1 MSSNDEDNHRRT
13 AAQND
18 ADDVSAPAAAAAR
31 AAMGF
36 VVFPHQ
42 HDVPVAPIMHAPS
55 NIIANRSMEDAIDGP
70 SRSTRPPTPFD
81 ADEGLDLDSAMLMG
95 TTNTP
100 TTMENNDDVPPRKKI
115 TYRAPP
121 PLVLSGGNLSTIG
134 GMHDSTHHG
143 GRYPLPA
150 YCRFVP
156 GGVAFLPRNSEVKS
170 TTTTE
175 DDNNGY
181 VNLSQHCGTTTKTD
195 VSMLSATA
203 TATMTGG
210 GVTSPSS
217 AKSPRLTTATS
228 PSKSSN
234 RRSSLTVD
242 TTTNNTG
249 ISANGPEVIV
259 RRALLADVA
268 LHEHALRYYA
278 ADRRAAAASSNSDDN
293 NSDDNNEDWATLGHR
308 LPSLSHLANSA
319 LVHPLTSVHA
329 NSAVKWAESMIM
341 EYMDGRIEDLFD
353 SKNDD
358 GAAATD
364 DKEFVRLQKMKIEFE
379 SQLLQEEEGKNSN
392 NDDNYAHCQL
402 LRRAVLSAWAHEE
415 ATTGRSPTNSNNS
428 SNGNNQSMP
437 LSKALTMELPTL
449 KGLLSACW
457 RVQRGEEVMT
467 TNNGDHN
474 VCSPASSK
482 SNAFFGSDNN
492 NDVKLVTKHA
502 CAYEG
507 GPCGY
512 VFRRGDIAW
521 NCRTCQTD
529 ATCVLCDNCFRES
542 DHVGHEVF
550 FHRTTPGGCCDCGDL
565 EAWNVD
571 GMCSRHRP
579 PPLTTDMEDDGAK
592 IDDFAFAAAD
602 AVAGWMGT
610 DDDFEA
616 VRAARRTRL
625 EHERHVDGTPTSN
638 VAAADNSELRPLP
651 PRLAAAMS
659 IVIGSAIQS
668 ILTAAEGSAI
678 GADVSQWRLRWA
690 DEICKLW
697 NGVSDDEEYYIRGA
711 VLRSV
716 GQSVEYQGDV
726 WAHPRHVLDSH
737 DEYYVNEL
745 PQSYSLFLRLHN
757 DDVHTFEE
765 VIKALH
771 GRNSEPIQVPVGG
784 KGSVGAIGGAGITGD
799 ELRARGN
806 IDRAVVAMAEDG
818 NDEFSDLT
826 QRQRLVYRRATSL
839 MDSSTSSDHS
849 QPPTILNSKGKLPA
863 MQYASEVDPMAPL
876 VSRIDAAQDL
886 TRKVDADGQVIVRM
900 YDTINGAAIGFS
912 RLRES
917 SGLHCGVTTT
927 ARIQSEERAKALLE
941 WLTGLIG
948 SHPAVSAMIVHC
960 IVDITEGEDVL
971 CSTRNSNTKSIPG
984 MSRGV
989 AVWTAP
995 RMMPCWSGTREID
1008 GVVGWRRRMDAFPP
1022 HLESSYLTREE
1033 CRELFRLGMLSDDAD
1048 TFIGVTGVDPNF
1060 YADVPYSLPDLR
1072 LRKSPHALW
1081 GSLPASHLGC
1091 EEVFTHR
1098 LLRILVKSDTKMT
1111 GTPNEVTD
1119 DTSVHLQ
1126 SKVFIVDTDLRKHEE
1141 GEYLTSATYPY
1152 KMAGL
1157 NMISG
1162 VGYIDQQGSADSHYF
1177 ARKNVDVTSIEH
1189 AKQLVSCSSF
1199 VAPTSPV
1206 LTMLLLDPYSPKQL
1220 RSCLH
1225 SLFLRLLTDSRFKSR
1240 FAASLGAVVY
1250 RPTSTL
1256 FCAGIGTDADTL
1268 LGFTVQLFTTGSL
1281 VKALG
1286 NLDAVKALLCREDK
1300 VANEAEVA
1308 CVSAVPISHLVV
1320 RSIHANIL
1328 GATKEVSLAVQNSV
1342 NELADMQQSSTWSGD
1357 LFDIARSTMPPSLV
1371 YQYGTE
1377 HPLNTRLPGAPDD
1390 KYIDSRCMK
1399 HKRVPHLLRDLEYI
1413 YETPG
1418 TAMKLLRSGRVLEAN
1433 TPSASPTAASDSLF
1447 DSLTP
1452 TPSFTSPTNS
1462 LTNSLSTY
1470 NIPNAL
1476 DFPSVWTRLLRL
1488 GQGIDLQKRRI
1499 SGGHVEF
1506 EDERW
1511 LGAYALSLNLG
1522 NTSDALAESS
1532 FAGANYFPNQSS
1544 MSASIRSVREANREA
1559 MGNLFS
1565 AFFKEIKLWLYREGL
1580 LETAVARQTSRE
1592 SGELEALQRSTLHV
1606 SITQLDESSLSR
1618 FFAGVQLAQSC
1629 DVACENG
1636 VKNLPE
1642 NKLALLEAAML
1653 HERTKLSQITMS
1665 FGRYS
1670 SHGPVMG
1677 DWLKVPHSPL
1687 AGDCFSFHIPL
1698 HRALA
1703 RSIVCF
1709 CSVVVP
1715 ADERIEMPDTWW
1727 RLPILDQDDD
1737 FASDPAYDAS
1747 FKQDSLS
1754 SLLRSTYK
1762 TSNFRVVWSSGPEC
1776 STPEA
1781 QLRKSRARLLSALL
1795 ASTKVVH
1802 SLCDHPLRCIISAQ
1816 QIDHHMWA
1824 KNGGS
1829 LASMAMNYG
1838 SVPLCR
1844 SLRDLDLVMVQLSA
1858 SGFNIGLGSRR
1869 VFSLLSNRFSLD
1881 GYLCDPDRRSSFGK
1895 DCWVKPP
1902 RMQEPEHAELLAE
1915 SFFTTLCILVSD
1927 LPAPPPL
1934 SLNDDSVLRRN
1945 LRREVLHALAVEP
1958 RSHSEALSAASA
1970 AVSRRDENDGG
1981 QVGPGGATSFRAI
1994 FTEVLHSIG
2003 QQRNQGSRATGAP
2016 TFELKPEGS
2025 HEYDPSFYH
2034 LRKTEHQHAMD
2045 NIARLR
2051 RQKLGSSSDGRAP
2064 MMVLPLVAT
2073 PPDAHP
2079 RFVACRL
2086 LLHIPSMYASIRRYL
2101 MYVLFNGSWLPPNK
2115 PELDEM
2121 AVANDS
2127 GHGSVPIY
2135 STDATMSLR
2144 SSRGTRN
2151 APSFSPE
2158 TVAASSKSFLE
2169 VLHILTLQVHT
2180 LDECSSLHQALPFLD
2195 HEHKILSSSI
2205 NINSYLGQLIS
2216 VPTHL
2221 INVWSLQAAPVGPL
2235 PSDGSGK
2242 NRGSVLGLLIAL
2254 YEHRDNA
2261 KSTGVGQKSVN
2272 DDHGGARVLSADGLK
2287 WLLRFISA
2295 LVGGAVSVKAACES
2309 ATSGVPVVSTSSDNG
2324 IDPDIRAV
2332 VKDMLSNL
2340 PELWPGKDIG
2350 SSDDSSLN
2358 EMNDKSKEVQKA
2370 AQNRALAKMK
2380 KLQISFAASI
2390 ASQSTSATEKKLFD
2404 DNEENLCIICKCD
2417 DADGDNGPMGYLGH
2431 VQRSRVAQLASKS
2444 TLREYCVSK
2453 NLDLNS
2459 IHRVV
2464 GEKGCQVRLS
2474 LHLSVMTQRFL
2485 AVIITK
2491 YIYYACFTQLRST
2504 ELIDSA
2510 PLALLPKGTIV
2521 EVLESKVSPKLCLLS
2536 RRVLVR
2542 RVMPDGKNA
2551 SEDVVQGWASI
2562 QSWQGYVILSPI
2574 SSLCYTNTR
2583 WGPTRPIIRQCGHAA
2598 HFHCVEAHCLSL
2610 HQRSAGNQPFDGRFS
2625 ANIDDGEFLC
2635 PLCKQLSN
2643 ILIPEDKPVESIYQ
2657 VLPTSP
2663 SSTDKEGFEAIDPEV
2678 PTSSSS
2684 TMREDKEGFEI
2695 LKNDMIASHA
2705 DMTLIR
2711 NILERTSAVSYSE
2724 TLSKSDKA
2732 TLQFGSSLSQAMQ
2745 LSSENAGATKKR
2757 EKDLHPALRRWDF
2770 EDDDQGEGPQI
2781 GSTLRLM
2788 RQLLI
2793 SWAAVGHSAAASEAS
2808 GRSSRKVSFG
2818 ETMFTTI
2825 DPWSDFTSK
2834 ERDSHPMLLELRRTM
2849 AATASLFDSVTFEMA
2864 KQLGSD
2870 KEKSKGESVPIFGSL
2885 ICDILDGKHWVVNT
2899 CKNPS
2904 SDDWRVVT
2912 SIVNS
2917 MLCHVSKGD
2926 AIAQRLEARAV
2937 ATSMWTILGSPT
2949 LAQLSAASM
2958 NVDPSPEVE
2967 VNEEGHIGNQDA
2979 ARLFDA
2985 SSSRK
2990 EGYSSQPRP
2999 VLPPKPLSIHRTER
3013 NLAIEIDP
3021 MWGTLDPFKVK
3032 SNGHNQIPFRPAVA
3046 SAFLYVPLLAW
3057 DLNILAG
3064 AVFST
3069 LLSTK
3074 ASLDPCVSCCELL
3087 HSARVL
3093 LIGRL
3098 IQVLSTPNGFLTRTY
3113 DIDNDDYDNEPH
3125 WDEKKKRG
3133 EADAIK
3139 ELLMFCR
3146 GTLPGTIEPDVQ
3158 DVNDESLLQNIG
3170 NAILPFGRT
3179 LILLLRS
3186 SSSAIRQRNRRNI
3199 KGDIAEETQMDK
3211 FVAQICENP
3220 NTMTTED
3227 GFWLL
3232 DIIGAPMPSSVLTS
3246 SWSSLVKRWLTCLTG
3261 FDTYHGT
3268 RGNGLTFNE
3277 KTSSWIPIKN
3287 ESSLRYS
3294 PPLKNLHVETS
3305 AAAVEVAQLPPQG
3318 NDSINDEID
3327 SDEDFDGEEEEDSD
3341 EISFDE
3347 SVEDEVMEFVD
3358 GGLVADSDD
3367 EHDEA
3372 LVESDVDMDVDVD
3385 DDFYDSG
3392 FYDYFDIDD
3401 ASDANAALSE
3411 PDGSKISGPMDHMF
3425 AFVSRSAIVPYQP
3438 SVLGISQIGPGPRGS
3453 RGELFEYNVA
3463 NSIMRDMS
3471 HLGSIHFPGQPMNC
3485 LVMLPKS
3492 FVELYSM
3499 VNRVK
3504 GRDSQSDDNDEDGSF
3519 ETAICLL
3526 TGAVMRS
3533 GTIRRMKENR
3543 PPGTCTLHAR
3553 KVGSGLG
3560 IFFLVQKCTILL
3572 MHNNKSAYSPSLYVD
3587 EHGEEDVGL
3596 RRGRPL
3602 FFSEERYQALE
3613 NLWRNHGLPREVSQI
3628 RSTSDRVIRDNWY

>member
-1 MSSNDEDNHRRT
+1 
-13 AAQND
+13 
-18 ADDVSAPAAAAAR
+18 
-31 AAMGF
+31 
-36 VVFPHQ
+36 
-42 HDVPVAPIMHAPS
+42 
-55 NIIANRSMEDAIDGP
+55 
-70 SRSTRPPTPFD
+70 
-81 ADEGLDLDSAMLMG
+81 
-95 TTNTP
+95 
-100 TTMENNDDVPPRKKI
+100 
-115 TYRAPP
+115 
-121 PLVLSGGNLSTIG
+121 
-134 GMHDSTHHG
+134 
-143 GRYPLPA
+143 
-150 YCRFVP
+150 
-156 GGVAFLPRNSEVKS
+156 
-170 TTTTE
+170 
-175 DDNNGY
+175 
-181 VNLSQHCGTTTKTD
+181 
-195 VSMLSATA
+195 
-203 TATMTGG
+203 
-210 GVTSPSS
+210 
-217 AKSPRLTTATS
+217 
-228 PSKSSN
+228 
-234 RRSSLTVD
+234 
-242 TTTNNTG
+242 
-249 ISANGPEVIV
+249 
-259 RRALLADVA
+259 
-268 LHEHALRYYA
+268 
-278 ADRRAAAASSNSDDN
+278 
-293 NSDDNNEDWATLGHR
+293 
-308 LPSLSHLANSA
+308 
-319 LVHPLTSVHA
+319 
-329 NSAVKWAESMIM
+329 
-341 EYMDGRIEDLFD
+341 
-353 SKNDD
+353 
-358 GAAATD
+358 
-364 DKEFVRLQKMKIEFE
+364 
-379 SQLLQEEEGKNSN
+379 
-392 NDDNYAHCQL
+392 
-402 LRRAVLSAWAHEE
+402 
-415 ATTGRSPTNSNNS
+415 
-428 SNGNNQSMP
+428 
-437 LSKALTMELPTL
+437 
-449 KGLLSACW
+449 
-457 RVQRGEEVMT
+457 
-467 TNNGDHN
+467 
-474 VCSPASSK
+474 
-482 SNAFFGSDNN
+482 
-492 NDVKLVTKHA
+492 
-502 CAYEG
+502 
-507 GPCGY
+507 
-512 VFRRGDIAW
+512 
-521 NCRTCQTD
+521 
-529 ATCVLCDNCFRES
+529 
-542 DHVGHEVF
+542 
-550 FHRTTPGGCCDCGDL
+550 
-565 EAWNVD
+565 
-571 GMCSRHRP
+571 
-579 PPLTTDMEDDGAK
+579 MEDDGANM
-592 IDDFAFAAAD
+592 DDVAFAAAD
-602 AVAGWMGT
+602 AVAGWMGV

-625 EHERHVDGTPTSN
+625 EHERHVDGTPAS
-638 VAAADNSELRPLP
+638 NSELRPLP

-678 GADVSQWRLRWA
+678 GADVSQWRLRWT

-697 NGVSDDEEYYIRGA
+697 NGVSEDEEYYLRGA
-711 VLRSV
+711 VLRSI

-737 DEYYVNEL
+737 NEYYASEL
-745 PQSYSLFLRLHN
+745 PQNYSLFLRLHN

-784 KGSVGAIGGAGITGD
+784 KGSVGAIGGAGITGN
-799 ELRARGN
+799 ELRAMGD
-806 IDRAVVAMAEDG
+806 IDRAVIAMVEDG
-818 NDEFSDLT
+818 NDDFSDLT
-826 QRQRLVYRRATSL
+826 QQQRLVYRRATSL

-849 QPPTILNSKGKLPA
+849 QPPTSLNSKGKLPA
-863 MQYASEVDPMAPL
+863 RQFASEVDPMAPL

-927 ARIQSEERAKALLE
+927 ARIESEERAKALLE

-948 SHPAVSAMIVHC
+948 SHPAVSAMIVQC
-960 IVDITEGEDVL
+960 LVDITEGEDVL
-971 CSTRNSNTKSIPG
+971 CSTRNSNTRSIPG

-989 AVWTAP
+989 ALWTAP
-995 RMMPCWSGTREID
+995 RMMPCWSGTHEID

-1033 CRELFRLGMLSDDAD
+1033 GRELFRLGMLSDDAD
-1048 TFIGVTGVDPNF
+1048 MFIGVTGVDPNF

-1081 GSLPASHLGC
+1081 GSLPASHLVMSDGSCC

-1111 GTPNEVTD
+1111 GTPTGMPNEVTD
-1119 DTSVHLQ
+1119 DTLVHLQ

-1141 GEYLTSATYPY
+1141 GEYLTSAIYPY

-1177 ARKNVDVTSIEH
+1177 ARKNVDVMSIEH
-1189 AKQLVSCSSF
+1189 AMKLVSCSSF
-1199 VAPTSPV
+1199 VAPSSPV

-1220 RSCLH
+1220 RSSLH

-1300 VANEAEVA
+1300 VANEAEVD
-1308 CVSAVPISHLVV
+1308 CITAVPISHLVV

-1342 NELADMQQSSTWSGD
+1342 NELADMQQSAAWSGD
-1357 LFDIARSTMPPSLV
+1357 VFDIARSTMPPSLV

-1418 TAMKLLRSGRVLEAN
+1418 TAMKLLRSGRAFEAN

-1452 TPSFTSPTNS
+1452 TPSFTSPTNP
-1462 LTNSLSTY
+1462 LTNSLLTY

-1532 FAGANYFPNQSS
+1532 FAGANYIPNQSS
-1544 MSASIRSVREANREA
+1544 MSTSIRSVREANREA
-1559 MGNLFS
+1559 MGNLFA

-1580 LETAVARQTSRE
+1580 LESAVARQTSRE

-1606 SITQLDESSLSR
+1606 SITQLDELSLSR

-1642 NKLALLEAAML
+1642 NKLALLEAALL

-1715 ADERIEMPDTWW
+1715 TDERIEMPDTWW

-1754 SLLRSTYK
+1754 SLLRSTHK

-1795 ASTKVVH
+1795 ASTKVIH

-1981 QVGPGGATSFRAI
+1981 QVGSGGATSFRAI

-2079 RFVACRL
+2079 RFVPCRL
-2086 LLHIPSMYASIRRYL
+2086 LLHIPSMYAAIRRYL

-2135 STDATMSLR
+2135 SADATMGLR
-2144 SSRGTRN
+2144 SSRASTARGTRN

-2205 NINSYLGQLIS
+2205 NINSYLGQLIA
-2216 VPTHL
+2216 VPSHL
-2221 INVWSLQAAPVGPL
+2221 VNVWALQAAPVGPL

-2287 WLLRFISA
+2287 WLLRFICA

-2309 ATSGVPVVSTSSDNG
+2309 ATSGVPVVSLSSENG

-2350 SSDDSSLN
+2350 SSDDTSLN
-2358 EMNDKSKEVQKA
+2358 EINDKSKEVQKA
-2370 AQNRALAKMK
+2370 AQSRALAKMK

-2464 GEKGCQVRLS
+2464 GEKGCQVILS
-2474 LHLSVMTQRFL
+2474 LHLSV
-2485 AVIITK
+2485 
-2491 YIYYACFTQLRST
+2491 
-2504 ELIDSA
+2504 
-2510 PLALLPKGTIV
+2510 
-2521 EVLESKVSPKLCLLS
+2521 LS
-2536 RRVLVR
+2536 
-2542 RVMPDGKNA
+2542 
-2551 SEDVVQGWASI
+2551 
-2562 QSWQGYVILSPI
+2562 
-2574 SSLCYTNTR
+2574 
-2583 WGPTRPIIRQCGHAA
+2583 
-2598 HFHCVEAHCLSL
+2598 
-2610 HQRSAGNQPFDGRFS
+2610 
-2625 ANIDDGEFLC
+2625 
-2635 PLCKQLSN
+2635 
-2643 ILIPEDKPVESIYQ
+2643 
-2657 VLPTSP
+2657 
-2663 SSTDKEGFEAIDPEV
+2663 
-2678 PTSSSS
+2678 
-2684 TMREDKEGFEI
+2684 
-2695 LKNDMIASHA
+2695 
-2705 DMTLIR
+2705 
-2711 NILERTSAVSYSE
+2711 
-2724 TLSKSDKA
+2724 
-2732 TLQFGSSLSQAMQ
+2732 
-2745 LSSENAGATKKR
+2745 
-2757 EKDLHPALRRWDF
+2757 
-2770 EDDDQGEGPQI
+2770 
-2781 GSTLRLM
+2781 
-2788 RQLLI
+2788 
-2793 SWAAVGHSAAASEAS
+2793 
-2808 GRSSRKVSFG
+2808 
-2818 ETMFTTI
+2818 
-2825 DPWSDFTSK
+2825 
-2834 ERDSHPMLLELRRTM
+2834 
-2849 AATASLFDSVTFEMA
+2849 
-2864 KQLGSD
+2864 
-2870 KEKSKGESVPIFGSL
+2870 
-2885 ICDILDGKHWVVNT
+2885 
-2899 CKNPS
+2899 
-2904 SDDWRVVT
+2904 
-2912 SIVNS
+2912 
-2917 MLCHVSKGD
+2917 
-2926 AIAQRLEARAV
+2926 
-2937 ATSMWTILGSPT
+2937 
-2949 LAQLSAASM
+2949 
-2958 NVDPSPEVE
+2958 
-2967 VNEEGHIGNQDA
+2967 
-2979 ARLFDA
+2979 
-2985 SSSRK
+2985 
-2990 EGYSSQPRP
+2990 
-2999 VLPPKPLSIHRTER
+2999 
-3013 NLAIEIDP
+3013 
-3021 MWGTLDPFKVK
+3021 
-3032 SNGHNQIPFRPAVA
+3032 
-3046 SAFLYVPLLAW
+3046 
-3057 DLNILAG
+3057 
-3064 AVFST
+3064 
-3069 LLSTK
+3069 
-3074 ASLDPCVSCCELL
+3074 
-3087 HSARVL
+3087 
-3093 LIGRL
+3093 
-3098 IQVLSTPNGFLTRTY
+3098 
-3113 DIDNDDYDNEPH
+3113 
-3125 WDEKKKRG
+3125 
-3133 EADAIK
+3133 
-3139 ELLMFCR
+3139 
-3146 GTLPGTIEPDVQ
+3146 
-3158 DVNDESLLQNIG
+3158 
-3170 NAILPFGRT
+3170 
-3179 LILLLRS
+3179 
-3186 SSSAIRQRNRRNI
+3186 
-3199 KGDIAEETQMDK
+3199 
-3211 FVAQICENP
+3211 
-3220 NTMTTED
+3220 
-3227 GFWLL
+3227 
-3232 DIIGAPMPSSVLTS
+3232 
-3246 SWSSLVKRWLTCLTG
+3246 
-3261 FDTYHGT
+3261 
-3268 RGNGLTFNE
+3268 
-3277 KTSSWIPIKN
+3277 
-3287 ESSLRYS
+3287 
-3294 PPLKNLHVETS
+3294 
-3305 AAAVEVAQLPPQG
+3305 
-3318 NDSINDEID
+3318 
-3327 SDEDFDGEEEEDSD
+3327 
-3341 EISFDE
+3341 
-3347 SVEDEVMEFVD
+3347 
-3358 GGLVADSDD
+3358 
-3367 EHDEA
+3367 
-3372 LVESDVDMDVDVD
+3372 
-3385 DDFYDSG
+3385 
-3392 FYDYFDIDD
+3392 
-3401 ASDANAALSE
+3401 
-3411 PDGSKISGPMDHMF
+3411 
-3425 AFVSRSAIVPYQP
+3425 
-3438 SVLGISQIGPGPRGS
+3438 
-3453 RGELFEYNVA
+3453 
-3463 NSIMRDMS
+3463 
-3471 HLGSIHFPGQPMNC
+3471 
-3485 LVMLPKS
+3485 
-3492 FVELYSM
+3492 
-3499 VNRVK
+3499 
-3504 GRDSQSDDNDEDGSF
+3504 
-3519 ETAICLL
+3519 
-3526 TGAVMRS
+3526 
-3533 GTIRRMKENR
+3533 
-3543 PPGTCTLHAR
+3543 
-3553 KVGSGLG
+3553 
-3560 IFFLVQKCTILL
+3560 
-3572 MHNNKSAYSPSLYVD
+3572 
-3587 EHGEEDVGL
+3587 
-3596 RRGRPL
+3596 
-3602 FFSEERYQALE
+3602 
-3613 NLWRNHGLPREVSQI
+3613 
-3628 RSTSDRVIRDNWY
+3628 